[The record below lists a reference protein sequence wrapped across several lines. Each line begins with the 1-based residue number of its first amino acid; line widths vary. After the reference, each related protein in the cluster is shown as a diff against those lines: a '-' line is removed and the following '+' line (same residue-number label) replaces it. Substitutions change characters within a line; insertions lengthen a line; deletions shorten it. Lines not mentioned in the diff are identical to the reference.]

1 MKKAIGLASLTALLA
16 AGTAATGMAQ
26 ITVAPTNVTL
36 DLDFYLTTVSQGTVV
51 TNGSNVINGVQ
62 FGSIT
67 ESSIIKDLGT
77 STSNTFSRR
86 AELALVTPV
95 NDPDD
100 WTVLVKDGSNT
111 VDVTGFFTFTPG
123 TNSVGRTV
131 INSSDETVSDTS
143 YSIDGFALHDA
154 TNFPPLTTHF
164 HVRGFTVI
172 TTRGVVPT
180 AAAGLVGVPEGIG
193 ADVSGQG
200 ETGGNLLI
208 IEGLVTAHP
217 NNEVV
222 MPAPVSST
230 GLR

>member
-1 MKKAIGLASLTALLA
+1 MTKAIRLASLTAVLAVGTAPALLA
-16 AGTAATGMAQ
+16 QT
-26 ITVAPTNVTL
+26 TVPPGGVTL

-62 FGSIT
+62 FGSIN
-67 ESSIIKDLGT
+67 EASIIKELGV

-95 NDPDD
+95 NEPND

-131 INSSDETVSDTS
+131 INSADQTVSDTA

-154 TNFPPLTTHF
+154 TNFPALKTHF
-164 HVRGFTVI
+164 HVRGFTAT

-180 AAAGLVGVPEGIG
+180 AAGVFGVTESIN

-208 IEGLVTAHP
+208 IEGVVTANP
-217 NNEVV
+217 NYEVATPV
-222 MPAPVSST
+222 PVSST